1 LGVRYEMAT
10 VPTEVQG
17 KLTTLRHITDAAPHL
32 GDPLFSNPT
41 LRNFELRV
49 GVSWDPFGRRKTA
62 ISAGFGMFDV
72 LPLPYLIQF
81 NELFSAPFFEAGS
94 ATNLPVVSFPST
106 AFAIVAGSSSTFR
119 QAYFDPHP
127 RRNYVMQWNLTIQR
141 ELAKE
146 LSAMVGYVGSRGV
159 H

>member
-1 LGVRYEMAT
+1 MAT

-17 KLTTLRHITDAAPHL
+17 KLTTLRNITDATPHV

-41 LRNFELRV
+41 LRNFEPRIGL
-49 GVSWDPFGRRKTA
+49 SWDPFGSGKTA

-94 ATNLPVVSFPST
+94 ATNLP
-106 AFAIVAGSSSTFR
+106 AGSFSRAAVASIGSPHTFP
-119 QAYFDPHP
+119 QAYFYPNP
-127 RRNYVMQWNLTIQR
+127 RRDYVMQWDLTTQR
-141 ELAKE
+141 ELGKDF
-146 LSAMVGYVGSRGV
+146 SAMVGHVGSRRW
-159 H
+159 